1 MSSISL
7 SKSSSVYSAPA
18 PEASSSKSSSAASSS
33 SSDSVNS
40 TGRSATDGLPALSAD
55 DDATAAA
62 GAAAGAEPGA
72 HAASSQGSEDQVDAS
87 RHLEGLVEASHRM
100 PHLED
105 LGDLEIDRVS
115 VSHGLRELRYDADAG
130 FFLNREHFKVRGFC
144 DHNSFAIVGMAVP
157 ERISLFR
164 AQASRAVGGNGRRTS
179 HNPPDAAVLDIY
191 DRLGVVVMDE
201 NRLFGNES
209 AYVSNMGAMVK
220 RDRNHAS
227 VVIWS
232 FCNEF
237 GCEGAHEAGGPAF
250 RDVAYRLDGSRPTL
264 ANMFTFG
271 DLLSNTIDV
280 QVRSRTPY
288 YSPTAPYSLVLLSIT
303 HRCPTPQGVLPT
315 PRH

>member
-1 MSSISL
+1 
-7 SKSSSVYSAPA
+7 
-18 PEASSSKSSSAASSS
+18 
-33 SSDSVNS
+33 
-40 TGRSATDGLPALSAD
+40 
-55 DDATAAA
+55 
-62 GAAAGAEPGA
+62 
-72 HAASSQGSEDQVDAS
+72 
-87 RHLEGLVEASHRM
+87 
-100 PHLED
+100 
-105 LGDLEIDRVS
+105 
-115 VSHGLRELRYDADAG
+115 
-130 FFLNREHFKVRGFC
+130 
-144 DHNSFAIVGMAVP
+144 MAVP

-201 NRLFGNES
+201 NRLFGNAS

-237 GCEGAHEAGGPAF
+237 GCEGSHEAGGPAF

-280 QVRSRTPY
+280 QARSRTPC
-288 YSPTAPYSLVLLSIT
+288 YSLAAPYSLLLLL
-303 HRCPTPQGVLPT
+303 LPT
-315 PRH
+315 HSPLPYTSRSTPHTSPLTSCSAWACRAKPNPHPNPHPNPNPNPNPNRASPTRAAPSSRRATRGCRTSRSSSRSAARATRCATRTRAARPSTTTRTMPARRQDVP